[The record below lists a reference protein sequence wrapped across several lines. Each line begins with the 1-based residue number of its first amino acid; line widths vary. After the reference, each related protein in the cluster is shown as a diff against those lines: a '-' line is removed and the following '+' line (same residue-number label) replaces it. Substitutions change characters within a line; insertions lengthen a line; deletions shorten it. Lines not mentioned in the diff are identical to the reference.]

1 MTPIKTETARPARQS
16 WARIGITPLLMGA
29 VLFGAAGRLDWWAAW
44 LFIALVVLMQIHV
57 IVTLQKTS
65 PDLLTER
72 KRIRAG
78 TKPWDKVIAPIIALV
93 LPLLMW
99 LAAGLDVRRGNPAL
113 SPAVQAGGFALAAVS
128 AWLAARAMAV
138 NRFFSGTVRIQTD
151 RGHHVISTGPYATVR
166 HPGCVGMLGFTLA
179 TPLALGSAMAFVPAG
194 ICVLLLVIR
203 TVLEDRTLR
212 AELVG
217 YADYALRVRWRLI
230 PRVW

>member
-1 MTPIKTETARPARQS
+1 
-16 WARIGITPLLMGA
+16 MGA
-29 VLFGAAGRLDWWAAW
+29 VLFGAAGRLDWWAGW
-44 LFIALVVLMQIHV
+44 LFIALVVLMQVHV

-72 KRIRAG
+72 NRIRAG
-78 TKPWDKVIAPIIALV
+78 TKPWDKVIAPLIALV
-93 LPLLMW
+93 FPLLMW
-99 LAAGLDVRRGNPAL
+99 LAAGLDVRRGNTSL
-113 SPAVQAGGFALAAVS
+113 SAAVQAAGFALATVS

-179 TPLALGSAMAFVPAG
+179 TPLALGSAMAFVPSG

-230 PRVW
+230 PGVW